1 MKKTEQMIIDTFLKL
16 VEEKTL
22 DKITIQDIADGCG
35 INRNTFYYH
44 FDDIYSLIEQIFKAR
59 LNTIETM
66 FEEGASWDECSK
78 VAVNFLIENRRAIR
92 HIAFSMSRSQLDHY
106 LFVVFKKIFTEY
118 LLDNFIVDISDEKF
132 DDLILFYTYA
142 VIGCIVHNFIEN
154 NNDID
159 LEQLL
164 EEFKITLL
172 ITNPL
177 KASKQSQ

>member
-1 MKKTEQMIIDTFLKL
+1 MKKTEQLIIKTFLEL
-16 VEEKTL
+16 VDEKSL
-22 DKITIQDIADGCG
+22 DKITIQDIADQCG

-44 FDDIYSLIEQIFKAR
+44 FDDIYSLIETIFSNHLKK
-59 LNTIETM
+59 IEQM
-66 FEEGASWDECSK
+66 FEDGASWSECSE
-78 VAVNFLIENRRAIR
+78 VALKFLVENRRAIR
-92 HIAFSMSRSQLDHY
+92 HIAFSMSRNQLDSY
-106 LFVVFKKIFTEY
+106 LFVVFKRIFTEY

-164 EEFKITLL
+164 EEFKTTLL

-177 KASKQSQ
+177 KASKQSH

>member
-1 MKKTEQMIIDTFLKL
+1 MKKTEQMIIDAFLKL

-164 EEFKITLL
+164 EEFKTTLL

-177 KASKQSQ
+177 KASKQSH

>member
-164 EEFKITLL
+164 EEFKTTLL

-177 KASKQSQ
+177 KASKQSH

>member
-177 KASKQSQ
+177 KASKQSH